1 MSKRI
6 LYIDPVPS
14 NKEELQPI
22 ADYLSSI
29 KLSDTYLEVISTN
42 SIAPLH
48 VTYPSYEALS
58 SVDLLK
64 LIYYG
69 VRNDFDAII
78 VGCFYDPMVME
89 AREFAKASIIIGPC
103 LSSLQIAE
111 QLANRT
117 TILSVG
123 LKATHRIKQRVHEYG
138 FDNKIASV
146 RDIGMEVGD
155 FCNLDIDTAEVFIEA
170 GRKAIK
176 EDGAEALILGCSMNF
191 TDYAIVQKALNIPVI
206 DSITAALKKAELHT
220 ELKQK
225 FNWSTSQ
232 CGTLSA
238 PPQQE
243 IDQFDMFKELDPP
256 IGQRIIVS

>member
-14 NKEELQPI
+14 NKADLQPI
-22 ADYLSSI
+22 ADHLSSI
-29 KLSDTYLEVISTN
+29 KLSDTHLEVISTN

-48 VTYPSYEALS
+48 VTYPSYEALAS
-58 SVDLLK
+58 GDVLK
-64 LIYYG
+64 LIHYG
-69 VRNDFDAII
+69 VRNNFDAII
-78 VGCFYDPMVME
+78 VGCFYDPMVVD
-89 AREFAKASIIIGPC
+89 AREFANSCIILGPC

-138 FDNKIASV
+138 FENKIASI
-146 RDIGMEVGD
+146 RDIGMEVVD
-155 FCNLDIDTAEVFIEA
+155 FCNPDVNTAEIFIKE
-170 GRKAIK
+170 GEKAIK

-206 DSITAALKKAELHT
+206 DSITAALKKAELHA

-225 FNWSTSQ
+225 FGWSTSQ

-243 IDQFDMFKELDPP
+243 IDQFDMFDQCEPP